1 MLKYII
7 IFALGMLLT
16 WAGSSFISVTKFEF
30 YDSILGALLNI
41 SAIIFAIIG
50 AWIAILYPR
59 ALSANFEMKTYDK
72 ERFDK
77 LSEDADYL
85 SELVEVVLVSSIVL
99 LCVLS
104 AEFINLIV
112 AKAVPSSLWPYLRL
126 AGFTVLAALTISQ
139 IWVILKVILVH
150 YKLLFK
156 IRADQQEIE
165 ADLQAMGHREE

>member
-7 IFALGMLLT
+7 IFALAVVLT
-16 WAGSSFISVTKFEF
+16 WVGSGFISVTKFEF
-30 YDSILGALLNI
+30 YDGILGALLNI

-59 ALSANFEMKTYDK
+59 AIAANFKMTTYDK

-77 LSEDADYL
+77 LTEDADYL

-99 LCVLS
+99 LSVLS

-112 AKAVPSSLWPYLRL
+112 AKAVPNGIWPYLRL
-126 AGFTVLAALTISQ
+126 AGFAVLAALTISQ
-139 IWVILKVILVH
+139 IWVILKVIIVH

-156 IRADQQEIE
+156 IRADQQKIE